1 MWESILGN
9 SSQEEKNCKIYN
21 DEIDLIDLCLIL
33 WKRKTLIL
41 IGFIAFI
48 AIGSLFVFVR
58 KDKFE
63 YTTTL
68 EIGTTIKN
76 QETQD
81 IGLIEPLASI
91 VEKAKVAYIP
101 QSYDEKTRVKIL
113 CSSPKDSDLVLLKSS
128 GFNGDINHAKQHK
141 LVVDKILE
149 DHDKAGR
156 GAKSKINSRILR
168 LEYDLEKMQSDDL
181 FAIKCCV
188 FTENYSDRKN
198 VLWKNE
204 KRTKKDIFNKI

>member
-1 MWESILGN
+1 M
-9 SSQEEKNCKIYN
+9 
-21 DEIDLIDLCLIL
+21 
-33 WKRKTLIL
+33 IL

-181 FAIKCCV
+181 FAINVASLLKTIATAKTCSGKR
-188 FTENYSDRKN
+188 EKN
-198 VLWKNE
+198 
-204 KRTKKDIFNKI
+204 KKDIFK